1 MGAAGDGGASMG
13 DACEARTAMTN
24 PFAVARGARLVTLA
38 AVALA
43 GGGVL
48 GCACRREPPDLGS
61 YAARSPAGSPI
72 EVYTWWNKLGAIDP
86 VAGLAEVHRRRHPD
100 DLIMDALSGI
110 DRSGLTRKALR
121 ARMMANH
128 PPDIFEANAGHDL
141 LQWVE
146 MNGVD
151 ASQSKL
157 AALDDLVA
165 GVAEWRQTVPRPIV
179 DQVSYRGKT
188 YGVPVNIYR
197 LNTIFYSKSVFERFR
212 LTEPTSADDFAAM
225 AEKLRGSGIPLL
237 AVGSREPWTLALIA
251 FECLLIAREGPGFYT
266 DYFHGRVAP
275 DDARIQRTLEE
286 TLKLG
291 NLFNPDHERLSW
303 SDAIE
308 LVVSGK
314 AAMSIMGDWART
326 IFDGR
331 GLKVG
336 VDFGQMPFPG
346 TADTFVFTSDA
357 FALPV
362 AAKNH
367 AGARRLLASMGTRE
381 GQAAMN
387 QPRGALSARRDV
399 PAPERAE
406 ISVTNHALLD
416 RGALVLALSG
426 LVSPA
431 LASDVAESLAEMITE
446 GEIAPVLQTLRSRHV
461 LLH

>member
-1 MGAAGDGGASMG
+1 MSPRTAAAG
-13 DACEARTAMTN
+13 
-24 PFAVARGARLVTLA
+24 GARF
-38 AVALA
+38 VALA
-43 GGGVL
+43 FALGGVGVL
-48 GCACRREPPDLGS
+48 EGACSREATDTSGGTARTP
-61 YAARSPAGSPI
+61 AASPI
-72 EVYTWWNKLGAIDP
+72 EIYTWWNKLGPIDP

-100 DLIMDALSGI
+100 DLVMDAISGI

-121 ARMMANH
+121 ARMMAND
-128 PPDIFEANAGHDL
+128 PPDTFEANAGHDL

-146 MNGVD
+146 MNGAD

-165 GVAEWRQTVPRPIV
+165 GVADWRRTVPQPIV

-197 LNTIFYSKSVFERFR
+197 LNTVFYSKRIFERFQ
-212 LTEPTSADDFAAM
+212 LTEPKSPDDFAAM
-225 AEKLRGSGIPLL
+225 AEKLRGSGIPLF

-251 FECLLIAREGPGFYT
+251 FECLLIAREGPSFYA
-266 DYFHGRVAP
+266 DYFHGQVAP
-275 DDARIQRTLEE
+275 DDARIRRTLEG

-291 NLFNPDHERLSW
+291 QLFNRDHERLSW

-308 LVVSGK
+308 LVVGGR

-331 GLKVG
+331 GLKVD
-336 VDFGQMPFPG
+336 VDFGQIPFPG
-346 TADTFVFTSDA
+346 TEDTFVFTSDA

-367 AGARRLLASMGTRE
+367 AGARRLLATMGTRE
-381 GQAAMN
+381 AQVAMN

-399 PAPERAE
+399 PAPGRAA
-406 ISVTNHALLD
+406 ISVANHALLH
-416 RGALVLALSG
+416 RGALLLALSG

-431 LASDVAESLAEMITE
+431 FENDVAESLAEMFTE
-446 GEIAPVLQTLRSRHV
+446 GEIAPALQTLRSRHV